1 MVEKIKTHS
10 LGKLEIYIEPAHKVR
25 HGERTLF
32 RKMFPKSA
40 YLHIIQEAKKDGIM
54 KASAFSTHMSYSG
67 EEDVAT
73 FSPEGDNS
81 KVAMCISLVD
91 KKDKLKTFFYKH
103 KDLLRS
109 KIVIYRE
116 VEFWDVD

>member
-25 HGERTLF
+25 HGQRTLF
-32 RKMFPKSA
+32 RRMFPKSA

-54 KASAFSTHMSYSG
+54 KASAYSTHASYAG
-67 EEDVAT
+67 DEDIQS
-73 FSPEGDNS
+73 FSADGDNS
-81 KVAMCISLVD
+81 GVAMCVQIVD
-91 KKDKLKTFFYKH
+91 KKEKLQEFFYKH
-103 KDLLRS
+103 KDLLRG
-109 KIVIYRE
+109 KVVIYRE

>member
-1 MVEKIKTHS
+1 MAEKIKTHS

-32 RKMFPKSA
+32 RRMFPKSA
-40 YLHIIQEAKKDGIM
+40 YLHIIAEAKKDGIM
-54 KASAFSTHMSYSG
+54 KASAFSTQTSYSN
-67 EEDVAT
+67 EDDIQR
-73 FSPEGDNS
+73 FSIEGDNS
-81 KVAMCISLVD
+81 KLAMCVMLVD
-91 KKDKLKTFFYKH
+91 EKEKLKTFFYKH

-109 KIVIYRE
+109 KIVIYKE

>member
-10 LGKLEIYIEPAHKVR
+10 LGKLEIYLEPAHKVR

-40 YLHIIQEAKKDGIM
+40 YLHIIAEAKKDGIM
-54 KASAFSTHMSYSG
+54 KASAFSTHTSYSK
-67 EEDVAT
+67 DDDIQN
-73 FSPEGDNS
+73 FSVEGDNS
-81 KVAMCISLVD
+81 RLAMCIMLVD
-91 KKDKLKTFFYKH
+91 KKARLQQFALKH

-109 KIVIYRE
+109 RIVIYKE
-116 VEFWDVD
+116 VEFWDID